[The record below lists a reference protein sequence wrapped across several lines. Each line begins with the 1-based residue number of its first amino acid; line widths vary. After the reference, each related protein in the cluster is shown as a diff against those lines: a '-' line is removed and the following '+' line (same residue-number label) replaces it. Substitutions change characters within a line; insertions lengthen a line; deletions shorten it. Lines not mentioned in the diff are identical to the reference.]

1 MDDVYDAFGGS
12 AIREIP
18 FDSST
23 TASVKVTEPAKT
35 MAETQQQQ
43 SKTVTPVKAPT
54 VPWVRVSSVKLIL
67 I

>member
-35 MAETQQQQ
+35 MAETQQQ